1 MNLKAIFYFL
11 GKLNLLIVFF
21 SIINLIYCLYFN
33 FNLNIHVY
41 LITLIFS
48 LIFFYLSKRIKS
60 NEENLKSYNL
70 ISLAILGWII
80 LPAIISIPF
89 WLGGYEN
96 FLNSYF
102 ETLSGFTSFG
112 ASVFIEKLNF
122 LDSPLLLWRASTQL
136 MGAIFFVITI
146 ILILGNKEINLY
158 PIKFIMKKKETVY
171 FSINFE
177 NIFNNTCYAF
187 VILFLISLFF
197 LNFTDLRIL
206 DKFTLSLTIIST
218 GGFFISDLVLSNSD
232 KLVISFL
239 LILSS
244 LNIFLILGLFKI
256 NNTYTF
262 FEDRYFLLAYI
273 FFFIT
278 LVFFTNNIHYSDL
291 LILLSSSISNSGL
304 NLSDSDSDNFVFI
317 LISASFLGGCLISST
332 SGFKVSRILIIFNKI
347 YSELIKLL
355 TPSAVINSTIFKSN
369 EKIKSKDFYSCSLLL
384 FFYILMFVIYSFILT
399 LENIKFEDSFLT
411 AILLTLNTL
420 PSNIFVSEDIDFTN
434 FSNLTIIFTC
444 IMLILSKVTP
454 LSIIAL
460 VKYRFLK

>member
-21 SIINLIYCLYFN
+21 SLINLGYCFYFN

-41 LITLIFS
+41 LITFIFS
-48 LIFFYLSKRIKS
+48 LIFFVLSKNIKYD
-60 NEENLKSYNL
+60 EENLRSYNL
-70 ISLAILGWII
+70 ISLTILGWII
-80 LPAIISIPF
+80 LPLIVSIPY

-96 FLNSYF
+96 FINSYF

-112 ASVFIEKLNF
+112 ASIFIEKLNF

-146 ILILGNKEINLY
+146 ILVLGNKDVNLY
-158 PIKFIMKKKETVY
+158 PIKFIIQKKETVH

-177 NIFNNTCYAF
+177 NVFNNTCYAF

-232 KLVISFL
+232 KFVISFL
-239 LILSS
+239 LIISS

-262 FEDRYFLLAYI
+262 YEDRYFLLAFVI
-273 FFFIT
+273 FFIA
-278 LVFFTNNIHYSDL
+278 LVFFTDGLNYLDL
-291 LILLSSSISNSGL
+291 LILLSSSISNSGI
-304 NLSDSDSDNFVFI
+304 NFANNVNNNFVFI
-317 LISASFLGGCLISST
+317 LISASFFGGCLISST

-347 YSELIKLL
+347 YSELVKLL
-355 TPSAVINSTIFKSN
+355 VPSAVINSTIFKSN
-369 EKIKSKDFYSCSLLL
+369 EKIESKDFYSCSLLL
-384 FFYILMFVIYSFILT
+384 FFYILMFIIYSFILT

-411 AILLTLNTL
+411 AILLTFNTL
-420 PSNIFVSEDIDFTN
+420 PSNIYISENIDFTN
-434 FSNLTIIFTC
+434 FSNLTMIFTC

-460 VKYRFLK
+460 IKYRLIK

>member
-11 GKLNLLIVFF
+11 GKLNLIIVFF
-21 SIINLIYCLYFN
+21 SLINLVYCFYFD

-41 LITLIFS
+41 LITFIFS
-48 LIFFYLSKRIKS
+48 LILFLSSKRLEYD
-60 NEENLKSYNL
+60 EENIRSYNL
-70 ISLAILGWII
+70 ISLTILGWII
-80 LPAIISIPF
+80 LPIIISIPY

-96 FLNSYF
+96 FINSYF

-112 ASVFIEKLNF
+112 ASIFIEKLNF

-136 MGAIFFVITI
+136 MGTIFFVITI
-146 ILILGNKEINLY
+146 ILVLGNKDINLY
-158 PIKFIMKKKETVY
+158 PIKFITQKKETVY

-177 NIFNNTCYAF
+177 NVFNNTCYAF
-187 VILFLISLFF
+187 IILFLISLFF

-239 LILSS
+239 LIISS

-262 FEDRYFLLAYI
+262 YEDRYFLLAFGI
-273 FFFIT
+273 FFIA
-278 LVFFTNNIHYSDL
+278 LVFFTDDINYSDL
-291 LILLSSSISNSGL
+291 IILLASSISNSGI
-304 NLSDSDSDNFVFI
+304 NFTDNVNNNFVFI
-317 LISASFLGGCLISST
+317 LISASFFGGCLISST

-347 YSELIKLL
+347 YSELVKLL
-355 TPSAVINSTIFKSN
+355 TPSVVINSTIFKSN
-369 EKIKSKDFYSCSLLL
+369 EKIESKDFYSCSLLL
-384 FFYILMFVIYSFILT
+384 FFYILMFIIYSFILT

-411 AILLTLNTL
+411 AILLTFNTL
-420 PSNIFVSEDIDFTN
+420 PSNIYIYENIDFTN
-434 FSNLTIIFTC
+434 FSNLTIIFTS

-460 VKYRFLK
+460 VKYRLIK

>member
-21 SIINLIYCLYFN
+21 SLINLGYCFYFN

-41 LITLIFS
+41 LITFIFS
-48 LIFFYLSKRIKS
+48 LIFFVLSKNIKYD
-60 NEENLKSYNL
+60 EENLRSYNL
-70 ISLAILGWII
+70 ISLTILGWII
-80 LPAIISIPF
+80 LPLIVSIPY

-96 FLNSYF
+96 FINSYF

-112 ASVFIEKLNF
+112 ASIFIEKLNF

-146 ILILGNKEINLY
+146 ILVLGNKDVNLY
-158 PIKFIMKKKETVY
+158 PIKFIIQKKETVH

-177 NIFNNTCYAF
+177 NVFNNTCYAF

-232 KLVISFL
+232 KFVISFL
-239 LILSS
+239 LIISS

-262 FEDRYFLLAYI
+262 YEDRYFLLAFVI
-273 FFFIT
+273 FFIA
-278 LVFFTNNIHYSDL
+278 LVFFTDGLNYLDL
-291 LILLSSSISNSGL
+291 LILLSSSISNSGI
-304 NLSDSDSDNFVFI
+304 NFANNVNNNFVFI
-317 LISASFLGGCLISST
+317 LISASFFGGCLISST

-347 YSELIKLL
+347 YSELVKLL
-355 TPSAVINSTIFKSN
+355 APSAVINSTIFKSN
-369 EKIKSKDFYSCSLLL
+369 EKIESKDFYSCSLLL
-384 FFYILMFVIYSFILT
+384 FFYILMFIIYSFILT

-411 AILLTLNTL
+411 AILLTFNTL
-420 PSNIFVSEDIDFTN
+420 PSNIYISENIDFTN
-434 FSNLTIIFTC
+434 FSNLTMIFTC

-460 VKYRFLK
+460 IKYRLIK